1 MISLQDTLLIGTLKR
16 THGTQ
21 GEVQCLMINEEW
33 EKADAD
39 FLILNIDQILVPFR
53 VLSWRS
59 KGAESLIFR
68 LQGIDSEIEAK
79 RLVGAEARMLRQD
92 LAEPDDRTDDEMMS
106 WQELTGYKVM
116 TSDGKAAGIIDSID
130 DSTAN
135 ILAHTESGHLFP
147 LHEDLIAALDSEQRI
162 LQLTLTELF

>member
-21 GEVQCLMINEEW
+21 GEVQCLMLNEEW
-33 EKADAD
+33 EKADAC

-53 VLSWRS
+53 VLSWRG

-68 LQGIDSEIEAK
+68 LQWIDNETEAQ
-79 RLVGAEARMLRQD
+79 RLVGAEVRMLLRD
-92 LAEPDDRTDDEMMS
+92 LAEPDERTDDEMMS
-106 WQELTGYKVM
+106 WQELVGYTVI

-135 ILAHTESGHLFP
+135 ILAHTESGQLFP
-147 LHEDLIAALDSEQRI
+147 LHENLIAALDTEQRI